1 MDDQTELALRELD
14 VFHFDDE
21 NINFNDLA
29 RDNGFTF
36 WCARQYMDMLGYES
50 YAAFKKPINKAMTT
64 CMTLDIDVA
73 ENFQQVKTLVD
84 GKLWPDFKLSRFACY
99 LIAMNADSKK
109 LQVAKAQA
117 FFAATAETIRR
128 FVNNVEDIERVV
140 IREEVSQHEKTLSGV
155 AHKAGVTG
163 QGYAL
168 FQNAGYR
175 GMYNMNLS
183 QLKQHKGME
192 DVKRPLLDFM
202 GKDELAANLFRL
214 TQTELKLK
222 NEGIRGQ
229 RNAEITAENVGRRV
243 RETMWEISGTKP
255 EDMALAEDIK
265 QGKDCLA
272 PNAGPPHL
280 KES

>member
-36 WCARQYMDMLGYES
+36 WYARQYMDMLGYES

-84 GKLWPDFKLSRFACY
+84 GKLQPDFKLSRFACY

-109 LQVAKAQA
+109 LQVAQAQA

-128 FVNNVEDIERVV
+128 FVNNVEDIERIV
-140 IREEVSQHEKTLSGV
+140 IREEVSQHEKTLSGG

-175 GMYNMNLS
+175 GMYNMSLS

-272 PNAGPPHL
+272 PNA
-280 KES
+280 